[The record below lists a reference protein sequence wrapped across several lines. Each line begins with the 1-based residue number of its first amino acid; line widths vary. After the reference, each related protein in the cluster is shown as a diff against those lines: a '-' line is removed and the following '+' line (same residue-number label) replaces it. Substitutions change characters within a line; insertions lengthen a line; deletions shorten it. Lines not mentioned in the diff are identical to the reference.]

1 MAFGIVMFNWVP
13 NAPLGKEGIM
23 PKTDLPNLAVYI
35 SVIIVWW
42 AREEKSWVIEG
53 TQVQEIAFLECQ

>member
-1 MAFGIVMFNWVP
+1 
-13 NAPLGKEGIM
+13 M
-23 PKTDLPNLAVYI
+23 PKTDLPNLAVHI

-42 AREEKSWVIEG
+42 AREEKSWVFEG